1 MTNNLPENDLPN
13 DDFKISEDK
22 LREFLESSQK
32 DFDYDNPANNKVF
45 GADVKDQE
53 IIDFIERINRIKTSI
68 DAKNDTNTPDFDV
81 LVDKIESLNV
91 ASREDVADL
100 VDVFKL
106 ATEEMRLRTV
116 DAAIVQQLA
125 DIVSYHQDR
134 IMSLMKQLSTLRII
148 VFALSGAVL
157 MLISF
162 MITIIVAVI
171 K

>member
-1 MTNNLPENDLPN
+1 MTNSLPDDLPN

-32 DFDYDNPANNKVF
+32 DFDYDNPNKNKVF
-45 GADVKDQE
+45 GSEVKDQE
-53 IIDFIERINRIKTSI
+53 IIDFIERINRIRASI
-68 DAKNDTNTPDFDV
+68 DDKNDASTPNFDV

-100 VDVFKL
+100 VDVFKM
-106 ATEEMRLRTV
+106 ATEQMRLRAV
-116 DAAIVQQLA
+116 DATIVHQLA
-125 DIVSYHQDR
+125 DIVSCHQDR
-134 IMSLMKQLSTLRII
+134 IMSLMKQLSTLRIV

-157 MLISF
+157 TVIGFLI
-162 MITIIVAVI
+162 TVIVAFV

>member
-1 MTNNLPENDLPN
+1 MANNLPENDLP

-32 DFDYDNPANNKVF
+32 DFDYDNPNKNKVF
-45 GADVKDQE
+45 GSEVKDQE
-53 IIDFIERINRIKTSI
+53 IIDFIERINRIRTSI
-68 DAKNDTNTPDFDV
+68 DDKNDAITPNFDV

-100 VDVFKL
+100 VDVFKM
-106 ATEEMRLRTV
+106 ATEQMRLRAV
-116 DAAIVQQLA
+116 DAAIVHQLA
-125 DIVSYHQDR
+125 DIVSCHQDR
-134 IMSLMKQLSTLRII
+134 IMSLMKQLSTLRIV

-157 MLISF
+157 TVIGFLI
-162 MITIIVAVI
+162 TVIVAFV

>member
-1 MTNNLPENDLPN
+1 MTNNLPDDLPN
-13 DDFKISEDK
+13 DDFKISKDK

-32 DFDYDNPANNKVF
+32 DFDYDNTSNNNVF

-134 IMSLMKQLSTLRII
+134 IVSLMKQLSTLRII

-162 MITIIVAVI
+162 MITIIIAVI